1 MKIKKNGKVV
11 NLNEKEIKQIITKQK
26 INRFLN
32 EQAIQTMR
40 DEIHDLMKSYERII
54 NSKVTGIDVLPDSKI
69 EDIMSKVKRA
79 MLQNVEELRKAV
91 KTEENNRIKNHKKN
105 EK

>member
-11 NLNEKEIKQIITKQK
+11 NLTEKEIKQIITKQK

-32 EQAIQTMR
+32 EQAILTMR

-54 NSKVTGIDVLPDSKI
+54 NSKVRGIDVLPESKI
-69 EDIMSKVKRA
+69 EDIMGKVKRA

-91 KTEENNRIKNHKKN
+91 STVENNRVKK
-105 EK
+105 EQKK

>member
-11 NLNEKEIKQIITKQK
+11 NLTEKEIKQIITKQK

-32 EQAIQTMR
+32 EQAILTMR

-54 NSKVTGIDVLPDSKI
+54 NSKVRGIDVLPESKV
-69 EDIMSKVKRA
+69 EDIMGKVKRA

-91 KTEENNRIKNHKKN
+91 STEENNRVKK
-105 EK
+105 EQKK

>member
-11 NLNEKEIKQIITKQK
+11 NLTEKEIKQIITKQK

-32 EQAIQTMR
+32 EQAILTMR

-54 NSKVTGIDVLPDSKI
+54 NSKVRGIDVLPESKV
-69 EDIMSKVKRA
+69 EDIMGKVKKA

-91 KTEENNRIKNHKKN
+91 STEENNRVKKQQ
-105 EK
+105 KK

>member
-11 NLNEKEIKQIITKQK
+11 NLTEKEIKQIITKQK

-32 EQAIQTMR
+32 EQAILTMR

-54 NSKVTGIDVLPDSKI
+54 NSKVRGIDVLPESKI
-69 EDIMSKVKRA
+69 EDIMGKVKRA

-91 KTEENNRIKNHKKN
+91 STEENNRVKK
-105 EK
+105 EQKK

>member
-1 MKIKKNGKVV
+1 
-11 NLNEKEIKQIITKQK
+11 
-26 INRFLN
+26 
-32 EQAIQTMR
+32 MR

-54 NSKVTGIDVLPDSKI
+54 NSKVIGIEVLPESKI

>member
-11 NLNEKEIKQIITKQK
+11 NLTEKEIKQIITKQK

-32 EQAIQTMR
+32 EQAILTMR
-40 DEIHDLMKSYERII
+40 DEIHDLMKSYEKII
-54 NSKVTGIDVLPDSKI
+54 NSKVRGIDVLPESKV
-69 EDIMSKVKRA
+69 EDIMGKVKRA

-91 KTEENNRIKNHKKN
+91 STEENNRVKK
-105 EK
+105 EQKK

>member
-11 NLNEKEIKQIITKQK
+11 NLTEKEIKQIITKQK

-32 EQAIQTMR
+32 EQAILTMR

-54 NSKVTGIDVLPDSKI
+54 NSKVRGIDVLPESKV
-69 EDIMSKVKRA
+69 EDIMGKVKRA

-91 KTEENNRIKNHKKN
+91 STEENNRVKKQQ
-105 EK
+105 KK

>member
-11 NLNEKEIKQIITKQK
+11 NLTEKEIKQIITKQK

-32 EQAIQTMR
+32 EQAILTMR

-54 NSKVTGIDVLPDSKI
+54 NSKVRGIDVLPESKI
-69 EDIMSKVKRA
+69 EDIMGKVKRA

-91 KTEENNRIKNHKKN
+91 STEENNRVKKQQ
-105 EK
+105 KK